1 MKRREGTLNAKDGS
15 MTGGRYVVLA
25 CTSGDGA
32 WLSGLPDVEVVHC
45 TDLDQAS
52 VLVRG
57 SRRWSAVLV
66 SGDVGG
72 SMMQAAGRA
81 GVPVLVVGFVGARP
95 GLVGVSRSASA
106 VLEALYQWA
115 IPVPWARWHPSMP
128 DPLPSGRLIA
138 VCGPGG
144 TGASTVAMALASAL
158 SGLCAGLPGGDAGP
172 SGLDA
177 GLVLADLALRAG
189 QAVLHGI
196 KRPTVT
202 VDDLV
207 HAHRLGALGPAQVR
221 DLTLAVPGHPYRLL
235 PGLRQPRHWTAVR
248 PLPFETALAG
258 LRSAF
263 DLVIADVTGDLEGE
277 DDTGSL
283 DVEERNHMARHTL
296 SLSDVVVAVGNP
308 GPTGRRSLDYL
319 VEGLSQLGVDPDR
332 LVTVINRTSVTDRP
346 GAIALPHLRPNESA
360 ADWAG
365 PSSRIVAGLLD
376 RLPVGVAEPAL
387 VPVVPGSIGHWDK

>member
-1 MKRREGTLNAKDGS
+1 
-15 MTGGRYVVLA
+15 
-25 CTSGDGA
+25 
-32 WLSGLPDVEVVHC
+32 
-45 TDLDQAS
+45 
-52 VLVRG
+52 
-57 SRRWSAVLV
+57 
-66 SGDVGG
+66 
-72 SMMQAAGRA
+72 
-81 GVPVLVVGFVGARP
+81 
-95 GLVGVSRSASA
+95 
-106 VLEALYQWA
+106 
-115 IPVPWARWHPSMP
+115 
-128 DPLPSGRLIA
+128 
-138 VCGPGG
+138 
-144 TGASTVAMALASAL
+144 
-158 SGLCAGLPGGDAGP
+158 
-172 SGLDA
+172 
-177 GLVLADLALRAG
+177 
-189 QAVLHGI
+189 
-196 KRPTVT
+196 
-202 VDDLV
+202 
-207 HAHRLGALGPAQVR
+207 
-221 DLTLAVPGHPYRLL
+221 
-235 PGLRQPRHWTAVR
+235 
-248 PLPFETALAG
+248 LPFETALAG

-296 SLSDVVVAVGNP
+296 SLADVVVAVGNP